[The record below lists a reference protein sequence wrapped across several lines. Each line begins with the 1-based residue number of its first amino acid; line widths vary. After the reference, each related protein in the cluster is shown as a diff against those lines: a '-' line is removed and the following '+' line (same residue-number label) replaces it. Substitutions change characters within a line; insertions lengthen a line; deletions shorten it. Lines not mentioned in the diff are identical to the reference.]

1 MENHTLLPWPYML
14 LFLYMNIMLYHITL
28 IVFKNMPFNFTRTY
42 VMSIPTVA
50 FNFLQVR
57 MTGSRRNFTVESQD
71 LLFLI
76 FMELRKAYDNLDRGI
91 LLMNF

>member
-1 MENHTLLPWPYML
+1 
-14 LFLYMNIMLYHITL
+14 
-28 IVFKNMPFNFTRTY
+28 
-42 VMSIPTVA
+42 MSIPTVA

-57 MTGSRRNFTVESQD
+57 MTGSRRKFTVESQD